1 MLFTKLRKPLALV
14 LVFLMFFSMVP
25 FGYAAEM
32 PSSQF
37 ESGVDPPTEES
48 LPEDDVS
55 LTEPTIASSEPDSD
69 SVPEDTI
76 PETEPEP
83 VTGSSEP
90 SAEDVPQDG
99 PGIMGVSPGDSST
112 WAIGSTQ
119 KSIMLFDFADNGN
132 YTTVLNSQVACAYKP
147 NGSGTTRTAYIKN
160 LGWHFARYGGVA
172 YADDPLYCIEPWR
185 SYAAS
190 TSGNSVDRDVTL
202 DGSGSTTGSNVW
214 YALPAARREAIG
226 LILLYSD
233 QMWNHSISVTT
244 TSKANNPNVPLRIA
258 TQFLI
263 YEIVCGLR
271 DPSTFTLNSTNECG
285 TAGNIF
291 YNAGA
296 ASVTNFTSN
305 YNTLVSN
312 IQAAKKIPSFT
323 SASSGSAP
331 TISLTG
337 EETSVYDSNGVL
349 SNFSFTDGNGAEF
362 YKSGSTLYITQAG
375 TISSSTVY
383 RATRYLPSAASS
395 TYNIWYMSGSSY
407 QTTVSLA
414 SASSGSLNAYFKLK
428 APDPG
433 TISLTKTTEDGQN
446 LSGWR
451 FAVYTNSACTS
462 LAAGPYTTN
471 SSGKISITGLTAGTY
486 YVKELG
492 HTDSSINAM
501 YYCSSTNPQ
510 KVSVSSG
517 GTTSVSFY
525 NKLNTGAI
533 SLTKTTEDGKNL
545 SGWQFGI
552 YSNSACTT
560 LVSGPHSTNTSGKIS
575 VTGLTPGTYYVK
587 EIGHMDSAINALYYC
602 SSTNPQT
609 VTVTAGGTATVSFT
623 NKLNTGSVK
632 LIKSTNTGAN
642 LSGWQIGLYT
652 DADCTNAVS
661 GSPFATGADGTVTV
675 SGLQKGTYYAKEN
688 PTDDPYWEFDT
699 AVKSV
704 SVAVGQTAEV
714 TFTNTHYGRIE
725 IHKTTNTGNQLGG
738 WTFRVRDS
746 EGNSYGDFTT
756 DDNGYACTQNLP
768 LGRYTVV
775 ELPTEDNYWLTELGF
790 HDVTVRAGETT
801 VDTWLNKEQGLVWFY
816 KKTNTGESV
825 EGWHITVYSD
835 ETCTQKVGTLITNED
850 GRAGYYLDPG
860 IYYAKET
867 GDEHGRFEDEY
878 WMVDETVQK
887 FEIKP
892 HEDVSITF
900 TNVQYG
906 RLKITKTVEGG
917 GSVEG
922 WQFKITDAEGKVLDG
937 SPFATNEDGIILT
950 GNLLPGQYT
959 VEELLPEDSLY
970 ECKSENPQTVTVKQ
984 GEIAEVSFIN
994 ALRTGKVT
1002 VEKIDIT
1009 GSPLAGATFRLEWSA
1024 EGSLWYPVT
1033 YSETIVR
1040 GGCSNPDV
1048 VDGGLTTG
1056 TDGILEWGNLY
1067 PGLQYRLTETKAP
1080 DGYNLLDGTA
1090 FEGELAADNMNV
1102 SLRVVNTRTYTLP
1115 KTGSSGL
1122 RLFPVFALIPTFTC
1136 SSGLALSIL
1145 RKRRS

>member
-1 MLFTKLRKPLALV
+1 MKHFRSVVSLL
-14 LVFLMFFSMVP
+14 LVFVLC
-25 FGYAAEM
+25 FGMIPYASAEEA
-32 PSSQF
+32 PTPTTAEAPQPTEDTTAK
-37 ESGVDPPTEES
+37 ESPPATEAPETTETVETTEVAEEATEPDTEAPTEETENPS
-48 LPEDDVS
+48 DDFPVVPEDDRLS
-55 LTEPTIASSEPDSD
+55 EAETYASTP
-69 SVPEDTI
+69 
-76 PETEPEP
+76 
-83 VTGSSEP
+83 
-90 SAEDVPQDG
+90 
-99 PGIMGVSPGDSST
+99 
-112 WAIGSTQ
+112 
-119 KSIMLFDFADNGN
+119 KSIMLFDFADNGD
-132 YTTVLNSQVACAYKP
+132 YTTRLKYQVSCAYKP

-160 LGWHFARYGGVA
+160 MGWHFARYGGVA
-172 YADDPLYCIEPWR
+172 HADEPLYCIEPWR
-185 SYAAS
+185 NYGAS

-202 DGSGSTTGSNVW
+202 YGDGGTSGSNVW
-214 YALPAARREAIG
+214 YAMPAARREAIG
-226 LILLYSD
+226 LILLYSN

-244 TSKANNPNVPLRIA
+244 TKKDNNPNVPLRIA
-258 TQFLI
+258 AQFLI

-271 DPSTFTLNSTNECG
+271 NPTTFESNSTNECG
-285 TAGNIF
+285 TSGDIF

-296 ASVTNFTSN
+296 ASVPYFAPN
-305 YNTLVSN
+305 YNALVDA

-323 SASSGSAP
+323 SASSSSAP

-337 EETSVYDSNGVL
+337 DETSVYDSNGVL

-362 YKSGSTLYITQAG
+362 YKSGSTLYITQTG

-395 TYNIWYMSGSSY
+395 TYNLWYMSGSSY

-414 SASSGSLNAYFKLK
+414 SASSGNLNAYFKLK

-433 TISLTKTTEDGQN
+433 AISLTKTTEDGQN

-451 FAVYTNSACTS
+451 FGVYTNSACTS

-492 HTDSSINAM
+492 HTDSSINAL
-501 YYCSSTNPQ
+501 YTCSSTNPQ
-510 KVSVSSG
+510 KVSVTSG

-545 SGWQFGI
+545 SGWRFGI
-552 YSNSACTT
+552 YSNSACTA

-587 EIGHMDSAINALYYC
+587 EIGHTDSAINALYYC
-602 SSTNPQT
+602 SSTNPQS
-609 VTVTAGGTATVSFT
+609 VTVTAGATATVSFV

-661 GSPFATGADGTVTV
+661 GSPFTTGADGTVTAA
-675 SGLQKGTYYAKEN
+675 GLQKGTYYAKEI

-704 SVAVGQTAEV
+704 SVVVGQTAEV

-725 IHKTTNTGNQLGG
+725 IRKTTNTGNQLGG

-801 VDTWLNKEQGLVWFY
+801 VDTWLNKEQGLAWFY
-816 KKTNTGESV
+816 KKTNTGQSA

-835 ETCTQKVGTLITNED
+835 EACAQKVGTLITNAD
-850 GRAGYYLDPG
+850 GKAGYYLDPG
-860 IYYAKET
+860 TYWAKET

-906 RLKITKTVEGG
+906 KLKITKTVEGG

-922 WQFKITDAEGKVLDG
+922 WQFKITDAEGTVLDG
-937 SPFATNEDGIILT
+937 APFATDEDGIILT

-970 ECKSENPQTVTVKQ
+970 ACKGDNPQTVTITQ
-984 GEIAEVSFIN
+984 GEVAEVAFVN

-1033 YSETIVR
+1033 YSESIVR

-1048 VDGGLTTG
+1048 VDGCLTTG
-1056 TDGILEWGNLY
+1056 ADGILEWDSLY

-1080 DGYNLLDGTA
+1080 DGYKLLEKA
-1090 FEGELAADNMNV
+1090 AYEGELLSDDLAIIV
-1102 SLRVVNTRTYTLP
+1102 RVTNARTFTMPDTGVNTGMIFRIL
-1115 KTGSSGL
+1115 SMLSGTICL
-1122 RLFPVFALIPTFTC
+1122 AMLIYSKKRLV
-1136 SSGLALSIL
+1136 
-1145 RKRRS
+1145 